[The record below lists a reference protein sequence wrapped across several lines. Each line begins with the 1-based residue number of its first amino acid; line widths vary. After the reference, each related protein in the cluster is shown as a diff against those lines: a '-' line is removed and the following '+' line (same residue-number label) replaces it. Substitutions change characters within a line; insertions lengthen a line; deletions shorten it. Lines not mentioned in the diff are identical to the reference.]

1 MLKDKKI
8 GIIGVGNIGSAIIR
22 GILGAEA
29 RYPSKNIIVSDIDK
43 KKSQAIS
50 RELSVI
56 SAADNV
62 ELVKQADIIILAA
75 KPHDIEKILKDIP
88 ACAVRLRRTADRAGQ
103 ERGKLIISLAAGIK
117 TSYIEKLLPEQ
128 VAVVRAMPNMPTLIG
143 EGMTAISAGRF
154 ATEEELQLTEA
165 IFSAMGETV
174 RISEDLMDTATA
186 VSGSGPAY
194 FFLMMEALIEA
205 GIAGGLSREKAHHL
219 VIQTAYGAASM
230 AKERDIEPSLLRDKV
245 TSPGGT
251 TEAGVAVLEK
261 KRFKDMLAEAVEAGT
276 ARSKELSKK

>member
-88 ACAVRLRRTADRAGQ
+88 ACAVLGTADRAGQ

-128 VAVVRAMPNMPTLIG
+128 VAVVRAMPNMPALIG

-194 FFLMMEALIEA
+194 FFLMMESLIEA